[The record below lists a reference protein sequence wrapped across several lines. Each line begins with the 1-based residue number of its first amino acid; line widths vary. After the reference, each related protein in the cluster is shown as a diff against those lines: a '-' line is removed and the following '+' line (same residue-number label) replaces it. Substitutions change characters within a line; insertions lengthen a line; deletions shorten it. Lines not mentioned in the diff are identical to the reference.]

1 MTEALPSPTLLS
13 SLYQVNREP
22 FPLYQRGDAWTNLTP
37 EQAEEVLQVLLQ
49 VGRDPNTLTD
59 PTVLESLEYPQGE
72 AVLQLLMRSLLLPP
86 GETNLYSPVQL
97 DPELFPPEVMN
108 QIHQQFRELFE
119 QNPDLNAA
127 IMNPDSETDLPPF
140 TPVPPGE
147 PQPGDPNFPV
157 VYPPDPFV
165 DSLMDILRDHAEI
178 LDHIIGSMNRDQ
190 IFADMIRNNPEMLD
204 SIIGSM
210 NRNPDIG
217 DFFRNHLD
225 MLDQILDSMNRN
237 PYYAQLLRDNPELL
251 DPFID
256 AMNRNLPLMD
266 SQIVPGDYYDPPD
279 QIFADMIRN
288 NPEMLDSIIK
298 YVEEVGLNPQ
308 PLPPWPNAPL
318 VLLNLFDP
326 NAPGPTLDPGLFNP
340 NAAGPTLDPALLD
353 PNAPGPTIDPNLLDP
368 AAPGPTLDP
377 SALDPNAPGETLDP
391 NTLDPSAPGPTV
403 DPSALEPS
411 LVEPSGVPDASL
423 TEPPPPEPG
432 VPEPGSP
439 DHDLHDQPGT

>member
-147 PQPGDPNFPV
+147 PQPGDPNVPV

-178 LDHIIGSMNRDQ
+178 LDHIIG
-190 IFADMIRNNPEMLD
+190 
-204 SIIGSM
+204 
-210 NRNPDIG
+210 
-217 DFFRNHLD
+217 
-225 MLDQILDSMNRN
+225 SMNRN

-279 QIFADMIRN
+279 QIIADMIRN

-298 YVEEVGLNPQ
+298 YVEEVGLRIQ
-308 PLPPWPNAPL
+308 PLPPGPNTPL

-326 NAPGPTLDPGLFNP
+326 NVPGPTLDPDLFNP

-403 DPSALEPS
+403 HPSALEPS

-423 TEPPPPEPG
+423 TEPPPDPG
-432 VPEPGSP
+432 VPEPGPP

>member
-13 SLYQVNREP
+13 SLYQVNRGP
-22 FPLYQRGDAWTNLTP
+22 FPLYQQGDAWTNLTP
-37 EQAEEVLQVLLQ
+37 EQAEEVLQVLLH

-59 PTVLESLEYPQGE
+59 LTVLESLEHPQGE

-147 PQPGDPNFPV
+147 PQPGDPNVPV

-165 DSLMDILRDHAEI
+165 DSLRDILRDHAEI
-178 LDHIIGSMNRDQ
+178 LDH
-190 IFADMIRNNPEMLD
+190 
-204 SIIGSM
+204 IIGSM

-251 DPFID
+251 GPFID

-308 PLPPWPNAPL
+308 LLPPWPNAPL
-318 VLLNLFDP
+318 ALLNLFDP

-391 NTLDPSAPGPTV
+391 NTLDSSAPGPTV

-423 TEPPPPEPG
+423 TEPPLPEPS
-432 VPEPGSP
+432 PP